1 MIVQSPLRVSLMGGG
16 SDLRYFYEKNSASS
30 IGFPINKYC
39 YANIS
44 DFYSKGIN
52 LVSEKENYFTTN
64 PKNISNVLLRAILM
78 KFKINNKKINIF
90 NDIPFGNGLGSSS
103 SLTVCLTKA
112 FSILNKI
119 PLNKNKIAEKAFL
132 IEEKI
137 SGSTIGKQ
145 DHFMSTYGGI
155 NKFSYGKNKTIV
167 KNLKFS
173 NEEINEIQKN
183 FLLIKVGNERKACDV
198 LYDQKNNLVSD
209 LKKIKN
215 MSDIVSMVPLVENA
229 LLKLDFNQIGSYLK
243 ESWELKKSFSTKI
256 SNKEVDDLYNYL
268 CDLGIYG
275 GKLLG
280 AGGSGFFMVVLNPSV
295 RKKIYE
301 KINYSKLLEIKI
313 DMNGCK
319 LIKND

>member
-1 MIVQSPLRVSLMGGG
+1 MGGG
-16 SDLRYFYEKNSASS
+16 SDLRYFYEKNLASS

-39 YANIS
+39 YVNIS

-52 LVSEKENYFTTN
+52 LVSERENYFTN
-64 PKNISNVLLRAILM
+64 DPKSISNVLLRAILTE
-78 KFKINNKKINIF
+78 FKVNNKKINIF

-112 FSILNKI
+112 FSFLNKM

-145 DHFMSTYGGI
+145 DHYMSTYGSI
-155 NKFSYGKNKTIV
+155 NKFSYGNKKTIV
-167 KNLKFS
+167 KSLKFS
-173 NEEINEIQKN
+173 HEEIDEIQKN
-183 FLLIKVGNERKACDV
+183 FLLIKVGNERKAYDI
-198 LYDQKNNLVSD
+198 LYDQKNNLVSEQ
-209 LKKIKN
+209 KKIQN
-215 MSDIVSMVPLVENA
+215 MSDIVSMVPLVEKA
-229 LLKLDFNQIGSYLK
+229 LLKFDFKKIGSYLK
-243 ESWELKKSFSTKI
+243 ESWELKKSFSNKI
-256 SNKEVDDLYNYL
+256 SNQKVDDLYNYL

-280 AGGSGFFMVVLNPSV
+280 AGGSGFFMAISNPTV
-295 RKKIYE
+295 KKKIYE

-319 LIKND
+319 IIKND